1 MHGQCGD
8 VTQHR
13 GKVHDYLGMNF
24 DFSEKGKVKIDMI
37 DYVKAMLDEFPVE
50 LKDDDTAPTPAPE
63 NLFAPSEGE
72 DLDKSM
78 AETYHT
84 FTAKGLH
91 ACKRARPDTQ
101 PAIAG
106 LCT

>member
-1 MHGQCGD
+1 MSSHVNASVNDKFYKWLNEMYGQCGD

-24 DFSEKGKVKIDMI
+24 DFSDKGKVKIDMI

-63 NLFAPSEGE
+63 NLFAPSEE
-72 DLDKSM
+72 K
-78 AETYHT
+78 T
-84 FTAKGLH
+84 
-91 ACKRARPDTQ
+91 
-101 PAIAG
+101 
-106 LCT
+106 